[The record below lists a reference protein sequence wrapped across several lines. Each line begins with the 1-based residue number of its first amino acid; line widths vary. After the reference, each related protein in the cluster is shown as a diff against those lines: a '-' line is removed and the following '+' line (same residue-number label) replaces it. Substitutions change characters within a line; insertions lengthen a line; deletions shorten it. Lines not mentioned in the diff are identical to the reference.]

1 MDLYIHA
8 APGFKFSLSSPA
20 LACFYT
26 SQFSLRKFFTFHTSA
41 YATHSL
47 VFICGVLVFCLLGNI
62 ILFSFSIYM
71 LIKLA
76 SPPSEEG
83 IERHWNPKIQF
94 NLIFHGAF

>member
-8 APGFKFSLSSPA
+8 APGFKFFSLSSPA
-20 LACFYT
+20 LALHFTIFYE
-26 SQFSLRKFFTFHTSA
+26 KFFTFHTSA